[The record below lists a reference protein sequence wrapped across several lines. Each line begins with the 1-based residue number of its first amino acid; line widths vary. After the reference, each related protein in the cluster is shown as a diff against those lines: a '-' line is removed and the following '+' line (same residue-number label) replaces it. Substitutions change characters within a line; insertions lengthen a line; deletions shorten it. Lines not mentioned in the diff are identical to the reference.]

1 MSLVVDRY
9 FFVSFVVEPVFLASF
24 VVASANATGLGAIMK
39 AAPTRQLVLNPFGWR
54 ERLARLKGSAV
65 QFDLGAYDQPL
76 NIINSLRDHLALVA
90 DVREGVHLVGLGGQD
105 PLTRFTT
112 DVIVA
117 FSHLDDRVEEA
128 VLEALEHVHASAEG
142 VELKGL
148 DLRGPSSTWT
158 YLVNDEPFKNQI
170 GRMLTGP
177 GKTSVAIY
185 SAAVLMPL
193 LVLWGLVDRFVG
205 RRTRRESNGDRE

>member
-1 MSLVVDRY
+1 
-9 FFVSFVVEPVFLASF
+9 
-24 VVASANATGLGAIMK
+24 
-39 AAPTRQLVLNPFGWR
+39 
-54 ERLARLKGSAV
+54 
-65 QFDLGAYDQPL
+65 
-76 NIINSLRDHLALVA
+76 VA
-90 DVREGVHLVGLGGQD
+90 DVREGVHLVGLSGQD

-117 FSHLDDRVEEA
+117 FSHLDDRIEEA
-128 VLEALEHVHASAEG
+128 VLEALEHVHTSAEG

-170 GRMLTGP
+170 GMMLTGP
-177 GKTSVAIY
+177 GRTSVAIY

-193 LVLWGLVDRFVG
+193 LVLWGLIDRFVRPRKRHERNRDLG
-205 RRTRRESNGDRE
+205 